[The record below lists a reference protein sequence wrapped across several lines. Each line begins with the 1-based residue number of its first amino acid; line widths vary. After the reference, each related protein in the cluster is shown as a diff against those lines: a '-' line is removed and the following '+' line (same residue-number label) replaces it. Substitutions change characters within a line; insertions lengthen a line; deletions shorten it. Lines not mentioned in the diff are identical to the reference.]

1 MSEKKIAYEPH
12 PVSPERKAELVAKG
26 YKIIDAIYAPKG
38 EAKPAKQADTGD
50 ERQVFRKPL
59 ERILAQP
66 EHNDT
71 VFFFQPGERGIK
83 FIRLADQFQSL
94 AKIKHHFLYTAGF
107 SGA

>member
-50 ERQVFRKPL
+50 ELKIGKGAFGKL
-59 ERILAQP
+59 YLK
-66 EHNDT
+66 
-71 VFFFQPGERGIK
+71 RGKEIHSGP
-83 FIRLADQFQSL
+83 FASQEEAEAAL
-94 AKIKHHFLYTAGF
+94 AKEQAE
-107 SGA
+107 